1 VAEIVA
7 GYGIPHTP
15 LLWRIMQE
23 EIPEDLVEVHAGF
36 ERVTRSLADADPDVI
51 VMVASDHFHQYSH
64 AVMPALTV
72 GSADVIEGTHPNE
85 VRSFGL
91 PEVRMPG
98 HRALASAM
106 IGRENLAGGFDFTF
120 SNRPVVDHA
129 YVVPLLYTR
138 PELDIPV
145 VPIHTN
151 TNAPPLPA
159 ASRFVA
165 LGRHIAQAVGG
176 FGPDL
181 RVAIIA
187 SGHLAYEL
195 GTPTQFSGRS
205 TDPTFDETA
214 VAAMRS
220 GDVESAAR
228 WATFERMTAAGNLS
242 FQYLNFLTLAA
253 AMGRPAT
260 RAVGIECRFGAEP
273 FFEWDPS

>member
-1 VAEIVA
+1 MAEIVA

-15 LLWRIMQE
+15 LLWRIMQD
-23 EIPEDLVEVHAGF
+23 EIPDDLGEVHAGF
-36 ERVTRSLADADPDVI
+36 ERVRAGLVAAEPDVI

-64 AVMPALTV
+64 ASMPALAV
-72 GSADVIEGTHPNE
+72 GSADTIEGTHPNE

-106 IGRENLAGGFDFTF
+106 IGRENLAGGFDFAF

-129 YVVPLLYTR
+129 YVVPLLYVR
-138 PELDIPV
+138 PEMDIPV

-159 ASRFVA
+159 ARRFVD
-165 LGRHIAQAVGG
+165 LGHHVADVVGS

-181 RVAIIA
+181 RVAILA

-195 GTPTQFSGRS
+195 GTPTQFSGHS
-205 TDPTFDETA
+205 TDPAFDEVA
-214 VAAMRS
+214 VGAMRS
-220 GDVESAAR
+220 GDVDGAAEF
-228 WATFERMTAAGNLS
+228 ATYRRMQQAGNLA

-253 AMGRPAT
+253 AMGRPADT
-260 RAVGIECRFGAEP
+260 ALGVECRFGSEP